1 MTEAVTHIGEGGVVA
16 DGPHTGAH
24 LTGQG
29 VATLITVHPDDIPHS
44 CHNVTMFTDNMS
56 TFKML
61 IRAKLDRDQLIQ

>member
-1 MTEAVTHIGEGGVVA
+1 MAEAVAHVSQGGVIA
-16 DGPHTGAH
+16 ESPDTGAH

-56 TFKML
+56 TFKLL
-61 IRAKLDRDQLIQ
+61 I